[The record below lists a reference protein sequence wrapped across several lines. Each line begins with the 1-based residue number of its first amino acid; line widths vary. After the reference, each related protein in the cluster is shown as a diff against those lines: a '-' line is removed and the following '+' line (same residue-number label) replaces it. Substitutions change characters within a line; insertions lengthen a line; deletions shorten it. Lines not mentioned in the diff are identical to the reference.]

1 MNFEKWESL
10 DRHYYYK
17 NITKCLIVLL
27 LLFIYLSI
35 LFILGI
41 KNEIKPSTPWAT
53 ILNLSCVIYKDQHRQ
68 TFFYHFLIDIFYRN
82 IYREAKRS

>member
-1 MNFEKWESL
+1 MSDF
-10 DRHYYYK
+10 
-17 NITKCLIVLL
+17 IVII
-27 LLFIYLSI
+27 IYLLI
-35 LFILGI
+35 YLFILGI